1 MNKKRKIY
9 LAIPYSHME
18 ESSYKQATDVTA
30 KLIEA
35 NNDLNIFSPITH
47 SHPLTK
53 VEGVTIP
60 GNWEYWKEI
69 DYQFID
75 WADEVWVCLPEEG
88 LQPVLNSI
96 GVQAEIKY
104 AKLHNKPVK
113 AIINPHKEDLL
124 SYELDIHDYD
134 EYLAMPT
141 TQPS

>member
-1 MNKKRKIY
+1 MVEKKYMNKKRKIY

-75 WADEVWVCLPEEG
+75 WADEVWIVIPEEG
-88 LQPVLNSI
+88 KNKVEQST
-96 GVQAEIKY
+96 GVEGEIKY
-104 AKLHNKPVK
+104 TRRSGKPIVIGRAKVL
-113 AIINPHKEDLL
+113 IN
-124 SYELDIHDYD
+124 
-134 EYLAMPT
+134 LAKQKT
-141 TQPS
+141 KI